1 MLEAHG
7 ARFRAKLGLSPDDVE
22 QQFRRAVGI
31 FQERELIMW
40 LAVTQLEYAEWL
52 MGQDR
57 GSDAG
62 PLLAD
67 ARATFERL
75 EATPWVQRAAVRT
88 TPERTEV
95 PA

>member
-1 MLEAHG
+1 MEA
-7 ARFRAKLGLSPDDVE
+7 
-22 QQFRRAVGI
+22 QFCRAVGI
-31 FQERELIMW
+31 FRERDLIMW

-57 GSDAG
+57 GSDAR
-62 PLLAD
+62 PLLAE

-75 EATPWVQRAAVRT
+75 EATPWVQRAAART